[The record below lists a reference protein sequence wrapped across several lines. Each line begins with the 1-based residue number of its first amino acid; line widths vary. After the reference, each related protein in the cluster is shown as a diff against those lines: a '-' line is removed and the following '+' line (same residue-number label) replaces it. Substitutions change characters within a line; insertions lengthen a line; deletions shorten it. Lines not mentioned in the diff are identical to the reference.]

1 MRQRSLGPRAP
12 RTHSLTKPLTL
23 LTGLLAGI
31 LLASFAAPLKAQQ
44 TGTVRGVVFEAG
56 SSRPLTSAEVQVF
69 RIDGAAPAALIGAI
83 TDRGGAFVLQDV
95 PPGSAEVRADH
106 LGHSARTITVQV
118 TPGGTADA
126 AFELP
131 PTVFDLDE
139 IVVTGTAGAFQK
151 KQLGNTIATV
161 DAAELETAP
170 ITTLSELIQAREP
183 SVVGLTSDGAT
194 GSGTRLRIRGSNSL
208 SMSNEP
214 VVYVD
219 GMRVDNSGNMGYNG
233 RFGATTSRLDDI
245 NWEAVERVE
254 ILKGAAAATLY
265 GSEASSGVIQVFTKQ
280 GSPNRSRITLRFEG
294 GTSTYPDGAVKPN
307 AGFARDADHAAYL
320 SDLFR
325 RDLSP
330 FEVFE
335 QDFVSDMFETGSF
348 GSISGDVTGGTDQV
362 QYYLAAR
369 YSTEDGPL
377 GAQDLGGNTTDEM
390 RRVHANT
397 SLTLFPREKLS
408 FRVTG
413 SFTDAEHATFGRN
426 NNTGG
431 PISVTMMAKPEWA
444 QCFASSIDST
454 RIFGA
459 STPVC
464 TGDGNPWGS
473 NASFPTPRELMQRS
487 GVQNAHHFSGSV
499 SATWAVSRVVSVDA
513 LVGLDQVDE
522 RWEGINPLGSNVDHI
537 ENEPPFV
544 GVRFLDFRNHREI
557 TLDTKLRWS
566 ADAGSDFTSELVV
579 GGQGFIAD
587 TWTNDAFGARYP
599 APGVEVI
606 GAAEVTGAGDNFF
619 SKVNLGVFAQE
630 QIGYRDWL
638 YLTVGGRFDKNSAFG
653 RDAGAAFY
661 PKASVSA
668 ILSDLV
674 SWNVEWLS
682 TFRLR
687 AAYGQSG
694 LQPGVFDK
702 FTTYSPERSTAGG
715 AIQPENIGNARLAPE
730 RSEEIEVGAEAA
742 FLDSTLGLDITYWDR
757 TTQDALILRQFP
769 SAGGFTNPQMDNIGR
784 LDASGWELQLDALV
798 VNNRDVSLSL
808 FGNAAY
814 LSEVITD
821 MGGAPTITVSGTYER
836 HRNQLREGY
845 APGAFFGARL
855 LPECG
860 PSMDRKCYTPG
871 STVPYDTNAD
881 GAPDTEAEL
890 MEFLTSM
897 EGVSV
902 DHPAMAV
909 LLDDED
915 GNGDPRDHFLGK
927 PTPDWQGSVGGTL
940 TLWSRLT
947 LNSLFEYRTGNYSVS
962 NLTDAFR
969 HAHPSIGRNV
979 REAAAVES
987 ALLNPTTQLDP
998 EARLRAAMDWAT
1010 RFQSLFP
1017 YSGLNLIES
1026 GDFVRWRELS
1036 LSYRLP
1042 DLWAGK
1048 VGLDDVTVSF
1058 TGRNLVVWTGY
1069 SGTDPE
1075 ANESERCGGGGESR
1089 DSTVNCNFLEATDM
1103 MTLPL
1108 QRRFA
1113 FSVRVGF

>member
-1 MRQRSLGPRAP
+1 
-12 RTHSLTKPLTL
+12 L
-23 LTGLLAGI
+23 LVGI

-44 TGTVRGVVFEAG
+44 TGTVRGVVIEAG
-56 SSRPLTSAEVQVF
+56 SSRPLASAEVQVVQL
-69 RIDGAAPAALIGAI
+69 DGGAIAAPLGAI
-83 TDRGGAFVLQDV
+83 TDGEGAFVLQDV
-95 PPGSAEVRADH
+95 PVGDVEVRAAY

-126 AFELP
+126 AFELQ
-131 PTVFDLDE
+131 PTVFDLEE
-139 IVVTGTAGAFQK
+139 IVVTGAAGAFAK

-161 DAAELETAP
+161 DAAELEDAP

-219 GMRVDNSGNMGYNG
+219 GVRVDNSGDMGWEG
-233 RFGATTSRLDDI
+233 RGGASTSRLDDI
-245 NWEAVERVE
+245 NWEAVDRVE

-294 GTSTYPDGAVKPN
+294 GTSSYPDGAIKPN

-335 QDFVSDMFETGSF
+335 QDFATDMLETGTF
-348 GSISGDVTGGTDQV
+348 GTISGDVTGGTDEV
-362 QYYLAAR
+362 QYYLAGR
-369 YSTEDGPL
+369 YSSEDGPL
-377 GAQDLGGNTTDEM
+377 GAQDLGGNSVDEM
-390 RRVHANT
+390 RRVHANA

-408 FRVTG
+408 FRATG
-413 SFTDAEHATFGRN
+413 SFTDAEHQSFGRN
-426 NNTGG
+426 NNVGG
-431 PISVTMMAKPEWA
+431 PISVTMMAKPDRA

-454 RIFGA
+454 RMFGA

-473 NASFPTPRELMQRS
+473 NSSFPTPRELMQRS
-487 GVQNAHHFSGSV
+487 GVQNAHHFSGSL
-499 SATWAVSRVVSVDA
+499 SATWAASRSVSLDA
-513 LVGLDQVDE
+513 LVGIDQVDE
-522 RWEGINPLGSNVDHI
+522 RLELNNPLGSNVDHI
-537 ENEPPFV
+537 ENEDPFV
-544 GVRFLDFRNHREI
+544 GVRQLDFRNHREV
-557 TLDTKLRWS
+557 TLETKVRWS
-566 ADAGSDFTSELVV
+566 TEFGSDFTSELVA
-579 GGQGFIAD
+579 GGQGFLAD
-587 TWTNDAFGARYP
+587 TWANSSFGAVYP
-599 APGVEVI
+599 APGIEVI
-606 GAAEVTGAGDNFF
+606 DAAEVTGAGDDFF

-630 QIGYRDWL
+630 QLGYRDWL
-638 YLTVGGRFDKNSAFG
+638 YLTVGGRFDRNSAFG

-674 SWNVEWLS
+674 NWNVGWLS

-702 FTTYSPERSTAGG
+702 FTTYSPERSSAGG
-715 AIQPENIGNARLAPE
+715 AIRPENIGNAALAPE
-730 RSEEIEVGAEAA
+730 RSEEFELGAEAA
-742 FLDSTLGLDITYWDR
+742 FLDGTLGLDVTYWDR
-757 TTQDALILRQFP
+757 TTRDALILRQFP

-784 LDASGWELQLDALV
+784 LDASGWEFQLDALV
-798 VNNRDVSLSL
+798 VNSRDVSLSL

-821 MGGAPTITVSGTYER
+821 MGGAATITVSGNYQR

-860 PSMDRKCYTPG
+860 PSIDRTCYTPG

-881 GAPDTEAEL
+881 GAPDSEAEFT
-890 MEFLTSM
+890 EFLTSM
-897 EGVSV
+897 ERVSV

-909 LLDDED
+909 LLDDAD
-915 GNGDPRDHFLGK
+915 GNGDPLDHFLGK
-927 PTPDWQGSVGGTL
+927 PTPDWQGSLGGTL
-940 TLWSRLT
+940 TLWNRLT
-947 LNSLFEYRTGNYSVS
+947 LNSLFEYRAGNYSVS

-969 HAHPSIGRNV
+969 NAHPSLGRNL
-979 REAAAVES
+979 REAVTVES
-987 ALLNPTTQLDP
+987 ALLNPATQSDP
-998 EARLRAAMDWAT
+998 EARLDAAMDWAT
-1010 RFQSLFP
+1010 RFQSLSP
-1017 YSGLNLIES
+1017 YSGLNLIED

-1036 LSYRLP
+1036 LSYQLP
-1042 DLWAGK
+1042 GVWAGK
-1048 VGLDDVTVSF
+1048 VGLDDVTLTF
-1058 TGRNLVVWTGY
+1058 TGRNLAVWTGY

-1075 ANESERCGGGGESR
+1075 ANELERCGGGGESR
-1089 DSTVNCNFLEATDM
+1089 DSNVQCNFLDATDM
-1103 MTLPL
+1103 LTLPL